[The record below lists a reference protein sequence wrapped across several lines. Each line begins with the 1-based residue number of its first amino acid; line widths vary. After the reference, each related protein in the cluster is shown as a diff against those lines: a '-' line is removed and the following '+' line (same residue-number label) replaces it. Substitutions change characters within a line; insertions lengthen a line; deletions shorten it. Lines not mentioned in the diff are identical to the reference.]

1 MTLAIRALS
10 RPDFAILKEIK
21 KLGYY
26 CFHMLSI
33 QIKKIKKKYGELV
46 EFELTTL
53 SCSSLQALEK
63 VHFTPELSGPINVMD

>member
-1 MTLAIRALS
+1 MTLAIQALS

-33 QIKKIKKKYGELV
+33 QIKKIKIKIWGV
-46 EFELTTL
+46 GGIRTHNFELQFFAGFGE
-53 SCSSLQALEK
+53 SP
-63 VHFTPELSGPINVMD
+63 FNP

>member
-1 MTLAIRALS
+1 
-10 RPDFAILKEIK
+10 
-21 KLGYY
+21 
-26 CFHMLSI
+26 MLSI

-63 VHFTPELSGPINVMD
+63 VHLTPELSGPINVMD

>member
-33 QIKKIKKKYGELV
+33 QIKKIKKKILGV
-46 EFELTTL
+46 GGIRTHNFELQFFAGFGE
-53 SCSSLQALEK
+53 SP
-63 VHFTPELSGPINVMD
+63 FYP

>member
-21 KLGYY
+21 KLGFY

-33 QIKKIKKKYGELV
+33 QIKKKKKIWGV
-46 EFELTTL
+46 GGIRTHNFELQFFEGFGE
-53 SCSSLQALEK
+53 SP
-63 VHFTPELSGPINVMD
+63 FNP